1 MVKARFPYKIF
12 WGEIHTHTSFSDGK
26 RTPEEQVAIA
36 RTHLDFWAVADH
48 AVVITAAQDAAGTKP
63 ELTMKR
69 VRQYW
74 PRTQRVMA
82 KHNEPGKFVTF
93 LAYEVSTTKEGD
105 FNIYYL
111 EDYRPIYAGN
121 SMAEICEQIKNE
133 KAIVIPHH
141 SAYKVGRRGIPWQ
154 VVQNELTP
162 LVEIYSMHGSS
173 ESDED
178 LFPMTWQSMGPRETG
193 GTVRRALDAGL
204 KMGFIASSDDHKGYP
219 GGYTLGLAAALA
231 KDLTREDLWDA
242 FTRRRTYAVTGDR
255 IYLDFGINGSVMG
268 QEIRAGSK
276 RQIRAHIIG
285 CDVLDRL
292 DLIKNGR
299 IINRFTNIQEPKR
312 EEKDGN
318 YQVKFRLEWGWG
330 GSSNPEKRR
339 KNPVIMPWT
348 GRFSIKK
355 GELFSASS
363 CFGDPPPNEIQS
375 ITDRE
380 CVWIS
385 TTDREPRR
393 YNRECT
399 NSIIFEVKGKK
410 STLIKLELNSA
421 SLSFT
426 LAQILE
432 DSHVIFLGDMFDER
446 IKVHQGVTSNQFSKD
461 IKFEDSVAEKAV
473 DYYYIRVIQ
482 ANGQTAWSSPIWI
495 NS

>member
-26 RTPEEQVAIA
+26 RTPEEQVVIA
-36 RTHLDFWAVADH
+36 RTHLDFWAVTDH
-48 AVVITAAQDAAGTKP
+48 AVVITAEQDAAGTKP
-63 ELTMKR
+63 GSTMKR

-74 PRTQRVMA
+74 SRTQRVMA

-93 LAYEVSTTKEGD
+93 LGYEISTTKEGD
-105 FNIYYL
+105 FNVYYL
-111 EDYRPIYAGN
+111 DDHRPIYTGRC
-121 SMAEICEQIKNE
+121 MAEIYRQLRKER
-133 KAIVIPHH
+133 AIVIPHH
-141 SAYKVGRRGIPWQ
+141 SAYKIGKRGISWKI
-154 VVQNELTP
+154 VENDLTP
-162 LVEIYSMHGSS
+162 LVEVYSMHGSS
-173 ESDED
+173 ESDNG

-193 GTVRRALDAGL
+193 GTVRRALDGGL

-219 GGYTLGLAAALA
+219 GGYTLGLVAALV
-231 KDLTREDLWDA
+231 KDLTREELWDT
-242 FTRRRTYAVTGDR
+242 FTHRRTYAVTGDR
-255 IYLDFGINGSVMG
+255 IYLDFGINGSFMG
-268 QEIRAGSK
+268 EEIRSAGK

-299 IINRFTNIQEPKR
+299 VINRFTNIQEPKK

-330 GSSNPEKRR
+330 GSSNLEKRR

-348 GRFSIKK
+348 GRLSIKK
-355 GELFSASS
+355 GELLSASP

-375 ITDRE
+375 LTDRE

-393 YNRECT
+393 YNREST
-399 NSIIFEVKGKK
+399 NSIVFEVRGKETTMIELEMN
-410 STLIKLELNSA
+410 STNLK
-421 SLSFT
+421 FT
-426 LAQILE
+426 LGDILR

-446 IKVHQGVTSNQFSKD
+446 IKVHQGVTFNQFSKD
-461 IKFEDSVAEKAV
+461 IKFEDSVVEKAI
-473 DYYYIRVIQ
+473 DYYYLRVIQ
-482 ANGQTAWSSPIWI
+482 ANGQAAWSSPVWI
-495 NS
+495 KS

>member
-1 MVKARFPYKIF
+1 MVKARFPYKVF

-63 ELTMKR
+63 ESTMKR

-74 PRTQRVMA
+74 SRTQRVMA

-111 EDYRPIYAGN
+111 EDYRPIYTGN
-121 SMAEICEQIKNE
+121 SIAEICEQIKNE

-154 VVQNELTP
+154 VVQSEFTP

-173 ESDED
+173 ESDEG

-193 GTVRRALDAGL
+193 GTVRRALDVGL

-231 KDLTREDLWDA
+231 KDLTREGLWDA
-242 FTRRRTYAVTGDR
+242 FTHRRTYAVTGDR
-255 IYLDFGINGSVMG
+255 IYLDFGINGSFMG
-268 QEIRAGSK
+268 EEIRMASK
-276 RQIRAHIIG
+276 RQIRARIVG
-285 CDVLDRL
+285 CDILDRL

-330 GSSNPEKRR
+330 GSANPEKRR
-339 KNPVIMPWT
+339 KNPVVTPWV
-348 GRFSIKK
+348 GALSIKN
-355 GELFSASS
+355 GQLLSASP
-363 CFGDPPPNEIQS
+363 CFSNPPPNEIQS
-375 ITDRE
+375 LTERE
-380 CVWIS
+380 CLWIS
-385 TTDREPRR
+385 TTDRESER

-432 DSHVIFLGDMFDER
+432 DSHVIFLGGMFDER

-461 IKFEDSVAEKAV
+461 IKFVDSVAEKAV